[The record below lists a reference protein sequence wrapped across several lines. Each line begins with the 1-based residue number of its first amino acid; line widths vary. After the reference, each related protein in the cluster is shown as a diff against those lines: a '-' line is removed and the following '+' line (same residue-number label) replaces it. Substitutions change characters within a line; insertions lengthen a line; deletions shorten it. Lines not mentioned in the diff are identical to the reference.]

1 MTVGTDGFYNGVVSR
16 PSSGDGETTFWY
28 INQYNI
34 YMYIFLLSSWFGN
47 LESRLQNTWIFPR
60 MIRLFCPGRARA
72 QVIWRARAR
81 LRPNLR
87 IERLRKQ
94 AKKTQFP
101 SSGRNKNKKY
111 WFRRSRRAVLRE
123 AIYCCTNYCT
133 TVQHC
138 TVVASTRPPTTHEP
152 PLTELCQSPV
162 RGSECK
168 SSLL

>member
-123 AIYCCTNYCT
+123 ATYCCTNYCT